1 MVLFRKPKTCPVQG
15 RRYSIETQ
23 EGNGLHDFTVRVN
36 KKVMEFSQRSS
47 ELTFTV
53 PEDAFGVMII
63 KVQDE
68 DRDLDMIVLE
78 VEEPVKTPEV

>member
-1 MVLFRKPKTCPVQG
+1 MRFRKPKNSPVRG
-15 RRYSIETQ
+15 KRYSIETQ
-23 EGNGLHDFTVRVN
+23 EGVGLHAFTVRVN
-36 KKVMEFSQRSS
+36 KKVLAFSQRSS

-68 DRDLDMIVLE
+68 DGDLDMIVLE
-78 VEEPVKTPEV
+78 VDGEGKVA